1 LALSLS
7 FRLTLAAFGV
17 LLNCVLPG
25 SAAANPP
32 GLHTSVAAAKA
43 LITNGRSAE
52 ARQLLQQ
59 LAIDNPKSNDVD
71 FLLGLLAVQATEYDA
86 AVSHFR
92 AILVRSPDAVRVR
105 LELGRAFFMKR
116 DYENAFRQFQF
127 ARAGK
132 LPPGVGPSIDRFVAA
147 IQKQKDWSYNFSVA
161 IAPDSNINNGTSS
174 RETELFGLPFEL
186 SDDTRRKSGI
196 GIAIDAGAEFAPQVT
211 DNLRLR
217 LGAAMQRR
225 QYRDEDFNDMTL
237 AGFAGPRVVLPG
249 WDLSLLATGF
259 RRDLGGKRLS
269 EGAGARFEGTYTP
282 GARTQLS
289 LGLAAHR
296 VRYPDYPLQ
305 DGYTFSAWGGAVR
318 ALTPASSV
326 NARIGA
332 SRKTARTPELANWS
346 GWISAGYYRDLPG
359 GFSVY
364 LEPSYG
370 ASRYDA
376 ADPFFGKRRTDR
388 LLELQLAVLHR
399 RIVFT
404 RFTPRIALTFTRRDS
419 SIDLYDF
426 NQRRLEVGLT
436 SSF

>member
-1 LALSLS
+1 MPH
-7 FRLTLAAFGV
+7 RVTLAAFGV
-17 LLNCVLPG
+17 VLGCVLPG
-25 SAAANPP
+25 PAAANPT

-43 LITNGRSAE
+43 LISNGRPAD

-147 IQKQKDWSYNFSVA
+147 IRKQKDWSYNFSFA

-225 QYRDEDFNDMTL
+225 HYRDEDFSDMTL
-237 AGFAGPRVVLPG
+237 AAFAGPRVVLPG
-249 WDLSLLATGF
+249 WDLSLLGTGF
-259 RRDLGGKRLS
+259 RRDLGGERLS
-269 EGAGARFEGTYTP
+269 EGVGARFEGTYTP

-296 VRYPDYPLQ
+296 VHYPDYPLQ

-326 NARIGA
+326 NARIGT

-388 LLELQLAVLHR
+388 LIEFQVAVLHR

>member
-1 LALSLS
+1 MQ
-7 FRLTLAAFGV
+7 
-17 LLNCVLPG
+17 
-25 SAAANPP
+25 
-32 GLHTSVAAAKA
+32 
-43 LITNGRSAE
+43 IGRSTE

-59 LAIDNPKSNDVD
+59 LATSNPGSNDVD
-71 FLLGLLAVQATEYDA
+71 FLLGLIAVQSRDYDT
-86 AVSHFR
+86 AVHRFR
-92 AILVRSPDAVRVR
+92 SILVRSPDAARVR
-105 LELGRAFFMKR
+105 LELGRAFFLKH

-132 LPPGVGPSIDRFVAA
+132 LPPGVGPSIDRYVTA
-147 IQKQKDWSYNFSVA
+147 IRQQKDWSYKISFA

-174 RETELFGLPFEL
+174 RETEIFGLPFEL
-186 SDDTRRKSGI
+186 SDDTRQKSGI
-196 GIAIDAGAEFAPQVT
+196 GVAIDTSAEFAPRVSG
-211 DNLRLR
+211 NIRLR

-237 AGFAGPRVVLPG
+237 ALHAGPRLEMRG
-249 WDLSLLATGF
+249 WDISLLATGF
-259 RRDLGGKRLS
+259 RRQFGGHRLS
-269 EGAGARFEGTYTP
+269 EGVGARLEGTYTP
-282 GARTQLS
+282 GARTQVS
-289 LGLAAHR
+289 FGLAAHEI
-296 VRYPDYPLQ
+296 RYPEYPLQ
-305 DGYTFSAWGGAVR
+305 NGRSLSAWAGAVR
-318 ALTPASSV
+318 ALTPSSSL

-332 SRKTARTPELANWS
+332 GRKTARTPELANWS
-346 GWISAGYYRDLPG
+346 GWIATGYYRDLPG

-376 ADPFFGKRRTDR
+376 ADPFFGKRRKDR

-404 RFTPRIALTFTRRDS
+404 RFTPRVALTFTRRDS
-419 SIDLYDF
+419 NIDLYDF